1 MKQDTYLIF
10 HPALQVVVIMFLFTI
25 FISNTNY
32 SFAASD
38 KNTSSGVARIS
49 GAEHAE
55 AQIKALQNEL
65 MITDSQKELWNDLT
79 RVMRQNAKEMDVLE
93 KERAQNNKVLTAVE
107 RMRLYSEITEVHL
120 NQLNRFIPPFEAF
133 YSILTDEQKKITD
146 KLFYA
151 EK

>member
-1 MKQDTYLIF
+1 MKQNTNQIF
-10 HPALQVVVIMFLFTI
+10 SSALPVVMIMFLFFI
-25 FISNTNY
+25 FISNIQD
-32 SFAASD
+32 SFAGSVQ
-38 KNTSSGVARIS
+38 NTATGVERIT

-65 MITDSQKELWNDLT
+65 MINDSQKELWNDLT
-79 RVMRQNAKEMDVLE
+79 RVMRQNAKEMDALE
-93 KERAQNNKVLTAVE
+93 KERAKNNKALTAVE
-107 RMRLYSEITEVHL
+107 RMRVYSQITEVHL

-133 YSILTDEQKKITD
+133 YSILTDEQKEITD